1 MSNFNNLCDQ
11 FAKILNG
18 KSEIKQGVCSVSLN
32 RDIKVT
38 VQGKTSSSVTPIEVL
53 FESLDQNG
61 NALNLAEIAIL
72 QEEIPMFMHSVVQQ
86 GLIVSALHNHWL
98 YSNPMILYLHI
109 QSVEP
114 PVNFANK
121 LRHSFSY
128 LSRPPVGEK

>member
-11 FAKILNG
+11 FAKTLNG
-18 KSEIKQGVCSVSLN
+18 KSKVKHGVCSVTLN
-32 RDIKVT
+32 RHLKVM
-38 VQGKTSSSVTPIEVL
+38 VQGKLSSSVTPIEVL
-53 FESLDQNG
+53 FESLDENG

-98 YSNPMILYLHI
+98 YMNPLVLYLHI

-114 PVNFANK
+114 PLSFAQK
-121 LRHSFSY
+121 IKHSFSY
-128 LSRPPVGEK
+128 LKSQPMAE